1 LDFGLFLNA
10 GDEALA
16 MDSLQDSNPALKPR
30 LGRVGIYSHL
40 VQSRQKAFFLNLSGV
55 KVQERAS
62 MLGKHAVS

>member
-1 LDFGLFLNA
+1 
-10 GDEALA
+10 